1 MDQEIA
7 ALVEEG
13 CESLYLNLCGQQG
26 LDLVHIFDTAMS
38 RMDPVESMADNFVP
52 KNNDMSR

>member
-7 ALVEEG
+7 VLVEEG

-26 LDLVHIFDTAMS
+26 LDPAHVFDIATR